1 MNISRY
7 LVTGSVSIAIHAVVL
22 LADKEAK
29 VFAMPVGSQ
38 STSVSIN
45 FVTQPKPQ
53 VSAKQEAIAQQV
65 AKQPTAPKKTHKANP
80 KKSVVPQP
88 QAKPKPIVKTAKIS
102 KQEPVK
108 KDINKP
114 VTNAET
120 PTKLAKTKTDDNS
133 VKIPPPAP
141 SRSGA
146 SSQPPLVEQ
155 PTFVSRPVP
164 PQYPRLARKRGI
176 EGVAV
181 YEIWLDTNGN
191 QIKQVLISSSGT
203 TLLDNSALNAIKQWK
218 FSPHVVSGQ
227 KMAHRVQVPVRFKL
241 EG

>member
-80 KKSVVPQP
+80 KKKRR
-88 QAKPKPIVKTAKIS
+88 ATA
-102 KQEPVK
+102 
-108 KDINKP
+108 
-114 VTNAET
+114 A
-120 PTKLAKTKTDDNS
+120 
-133 VKIPPPAP
+133 
-141 SRSGA
+141 G
-146 SSQPPLVEQ
+146 
-155 PTFVSRPVP
+155 
-164 PQYPRLARKRGI
+164 
-176 EGVAV
+176 
-181 YEIWLDTNGN
+181 
-191 QIKQVLISSSGT
+191 
-203 TLLDNSALNAIKQWK
+203 
-218 FSPHVVSGQ
+218 
-227 KMAHRVQVPVRFKL
+227 
-241 EG
+241 

>member
-7 LVTGSVSIAIHAVVL
+7 LVTGSISIAIHAVVL

-29 VFAMPVGSQ
+29 VFAMPVGNQ

-45 FVTQPKPQ
+45 FIAQPKPQ
-53 VSAKQEAIAQQV
+53 VNTQQEAMAQPV
-65 AKQPTAPKKTHKANP
+65 AKQPAAPNKTHKATP
-80 KKSVVPQP
+80 KKI
-88 QAKPKPIVKTAKIS
+88 AKPQSLSKPHPTVKTAKVS
-102 KQEPVK
+102 KKSPPKTDTSNPV
-108 KDINKP
+108 
-114 VTNAET
+114 VTHAAST
-120 PTKLAKTKTDDNS
+120 KTKETN
-133 VKIPPPAP
+133 KIDKTVDTTPP
-141 SRSGA
+141 SQSSSGA
-146 SSQPPLVEQ
+146 NSQPPLVDK
-155 PTFVSRPVP
+155 PSFVSRPVP

-176 EGVAV
+176 EGVAM
-181 YEIWLDTNGN
+181 YEIWLDANGN

-203 TLLDNSALNAIKQWK
+203 ALLDNSALNAIKQWK